1 MIKKIIKT
9 TTHAKQ
15 AMDDRKFWQSQTSEY
30 RLNAVEKLRIEVGN
44 FLYEYP
50 ARLQRTIRVST
61 SRTRDKADVE
71 ELS

>member
-15 AMDDRKFWQSQTSEY
+15 AIDDRKFWQSQTSEY
-30 RLNAVEKLRIEVGN
+30 RLSTVEKLRIEAGN

-50 ARLQRTIRVST
+50 ARLQRTIRVTRKT
-61 SRTRDKADVE
+61 S
-71 ELS
+71 S